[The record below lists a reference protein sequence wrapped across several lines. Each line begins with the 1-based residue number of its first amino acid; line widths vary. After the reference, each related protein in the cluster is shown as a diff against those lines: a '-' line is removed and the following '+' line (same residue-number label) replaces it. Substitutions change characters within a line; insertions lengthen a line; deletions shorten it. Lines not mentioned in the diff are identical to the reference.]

1 MKNPMRVADSNF
13 DRFQARQGLTAKNQS
28 QLTKLI
34 PILQTGSKKGPDDA
48 AVQAK
53 MEARVKALTELK
65 ANLNKIVVRLA
76 SLHSLDEATRL
87 SKLTVARKRVIAIL
101 GDKPP
106 VGVSKHLKA
115 CVNELTSLREG
126 VAIGTATT
134 KKSLAI
140 FSCTEAVAHVE
151 SLIGVTKTKLV
162 AHKRAVAGIAP
173 DPLFQPGDEIEQILQ
188 QTSQEGKA
196 LPSVKGK
203 AFAVARV
210 PVVVIPAKGVLDVA
224 LLKRDGFKVDQISD
238 YALIHNQL
246 VLGINPQELIKLN
259 KGQREEGKEIPRSKW
274 LEAATKVKAIIEK
287 QLKIKLA
294 IVDEKP
300 YGAAGG
306 AWFWLI
312 PIREISLLKNAFPG
326 KAVHV
331 KSWGFAF
338 NAGAK

>member
-1 MKNPMRVADSNF
+1 MKNPTRVADSNF

-48 AVQAK
+48 TIQMK
-53 MEARVKALTELK
+53 MEARVHALTELK

-87 SKLTVARKRVIAIL
+87 SKLTTARKRVVAIL
-101 GDKPP
+101 DEGAP

-115 CVNELTSLREG
+115 CLNELTSLREG

-134 KKSLAI
+134 KKQLAI
-140 FSCTEAVAHVE
+140 FSCTEAVTHVE
-151 SLIGVTKTKLV
+151 QLIGTTKTKLA
-162 AHKRAVAGIAP
+162 AHNRTVAGIAD
-173 DPLFQPGDEIEQILQ
+173 DPLFQPGDEIENILE
-188 QTSQEGKA
+188 QTSKEGKA

-203 AFAVARV
+203 AFAIARV
-210 PVVVIPAKGVLDVA
+210 PVVVIPAKGFLDVDA
-224 LLKRDGFKVDQISD
+224 LKRGGFKVDRISD

-259 KGQREEGKEIPRSKW
+259 KGQREQGKEIPRSQW
-274 LEAATKVKAIIEK
+274 LAAATKVKAIIEK
-287 QLKIKLA
+287 QLKVKLA

-306 AWFWLI
+306 AWFWLM
-312 PIREISLLKNAFPG
+312 PDREIVLLKNAFPG